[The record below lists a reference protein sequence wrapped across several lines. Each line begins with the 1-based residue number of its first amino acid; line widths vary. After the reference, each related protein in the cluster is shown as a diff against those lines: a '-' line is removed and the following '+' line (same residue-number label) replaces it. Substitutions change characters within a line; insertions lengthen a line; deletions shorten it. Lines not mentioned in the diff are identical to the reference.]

1 MTSDIQLRYSFTAQ
15 FLRGAAILANR
26 AHHIENEAGDA
37 VSDEVQAEHRSYI
50 IGTVIQCAAGL
61 EAEIS
66 EIVQYGPGHHLG
78 SNGIDESARAFLQP
92 LAEMIDSQQTVK
104 RYELVLHLLGRP
116 PLDRGRDPH
125 QATTLLIRV
134 RNELVHYKSKWE
146 MEMDQQKLFVSL
158 RHLKLERPPFISP
171 TQNFFPHQCLNASL
185 ASWSVATTVAFMD
198 SFYSALGI
206 TSPLKAH
213 EPYLVVPSARITGAT
228 RKRAKS

>member
-1 MTSDIQLRYSFTAQ
+1 MTTGIQLRYSFTAQ
-15 FLRGAAILANR
+15 FLRGAAIFANR
-26 AHHIENEAGDA
+26 THQIENEGDA

-61 EAEIS
+61 EAEVS

-78 SNGIDESARAFLQP
+78 SNGIDESARALLQP
-92 LAEMIDSQQTVK
+92 LAEMIDSQPTVK

-146 MEMDQQKLFVSL
+146 TEMDQRKLFASL
-158 RHLKLERPPFISP
+158 RHLRLKKPPFISP
-171 TQNFFPHQCLNASL
+171 ASNFFPHQCLSASL
-185 ASWSVATTVAFMD
+185 ASWSVIAVVAFMD
-198 SFYSALGI
+198 SFYSSLGI
-206 TSPLKAH
+206 SSPLKAH
-213 EPYLVVPSARITGAT
+213 EPYLVVPSARITY
-228 RKRAKS
+228 